1 MSAPVLWIIV
11 PLVLSA
17 GMLFLLDY
25 ARVVNVLG
33 IIVSLILAITA
44 FIQPIGNVL
53 QIGSFALDISPDFY
67 IFGRSLVLE
76 NSDRFALSLV
86 YSSLFLFLVMM
97 DIRTIPSKVVPLS
110 IAISAMIVAALAVQP
125 FLYSAVLVEMAVLL
139 IVLMVREKQNQPI
152 TGIIRF
158 LIYLTL
164 AMPSLLFA
172 GWILGGSQAGASAE
186 IRMLSAVVF
195 LLFGFAIWLAVFPFH
210 SWMPQFS
217 QSVKPFLFSF
227 IFSIIPVITLLVI
240 IKYLSGLLW
249 LKSSNFLTPALQTIG
264 IIMIVTTGIFT
275 SVEKDLKRF
284 MAYTVLLETGF
295 ALVMLSLA
303 SADGIQL
310 LYQAFI
316 PRIIA
321 LALLGYSLMVIENL
335 GFSLKTDGIR
345 GVLQKLPFASVGVFS
360 SLLSI
365 VGFPLSAGFPLRF
378 EMINLLGQTTTT
390 TVIWIFAG
398 LVGFLIGAIRIF
410 VRFAAPGVEKWQIN
424 EKISQILI
432 IGFGL
437 VFLVILGLF
446 PRSVELIISPFLA
459 EIPDLW

>member
-303 SADGIQL
+303 SMDGVQL

-335 GFSLKTDGIR
+335 GFSLKIDGIR
-345 GVLQKLPFASVGVFS
+345 GVLKKLPFASVGVFS

-398 LVGFLIGAIRIF
+398 LVGLLIGAIRIF

-432 IGFGL
+432 IGFGV

-446 PRSVELIISPFLA
+446 PRIVELLISPFLA